1 MLRIGSLKLSSN
13 LILAPLA
20 GISDLPFRLIN
31 RAFGC
36 ELAFV
41 EMINA
46 RSLGYKSR
54 HTAQMLATDRA
65 DRPLGVQLLG
75 CEPSYI
81 LRALDIL
88 KQYKFDL
95 LDFNAACPMRK
106 VVRRGEGASLL
117 KEPARLRELLKLVVK
132 NSDVP
137 VTAKIRIG
145 WDASSV
151 NAREVAL
158 YAQEAG
164 IQALFVHGRTREQ
177 VYSGSVDYRIIAG
190 VKKALSIPVVASG
203 DIFSPQLAK
212 KMFDETGC
220 DAISIARGSLGNPW
234 IFGQILE
241 YLRSGT
247 LPQKPARREIVR
259 VMQEHLHLSTSFYG
273 PKNGVVIFRKFFTW
287 YTKGL
292 RKIRPLREK
301 AYRIKTPQE
310 MSEAIEKLL
319 GL

>member
-1 MLRIGSLKLSSN
+1 MLCIGSLKLSSN

-54 HTAQMLATDRA
+54 HTAQMLATDPK

-88 KQYKFDL
+88 KQYEFDL

-117 KEPARLRELLKLVVK
+117 KEPVRLRELLKLVVK

-151 NAREVAL
+151 NARDVAL
-158 YAQEAG
+158 HAEDAG
-164 IQALFVHGRTREQ
+164 IRALFVHGRTKAQ
-177 VYSGSVDYRIIAG
+177 IYSGRVDYRIIAG
-190 VKKALSIPVVASG
+190 VKKALSIPLIASG

-234 IFGQILE
+234 IFGQVLE
-241 YLRSGT
+241 YLRSGRI
-247 LPQKPARREIVR
+247 PEKPERREIVR
-259 VMQEHLHLSTSFYG
+259 VMQEHLRLNTSFYG
-273 PKNGVVIFRKFFTW
+273 PRNGVVIFRKFFTW
-287 YTKGL
+287 YTKGF

-301 AYRIKTPQE
+301 AYRIKTPRE

-319 GL
+319 RL